1 MRGVNKFAA
10 LVFGIKAKQCVR
22 CGGLLVKFAALVF
35 GIKAKLGFQF
45 PVGYGLAGI
54 ALAPISRH

>member
-1 MRGVNKFAA
+1 MIPTNE
-10 LVFGIKAKQCVR
+10 
-22 CGGLLVKFAALVF
+22 FAALVF